1 MYVSYRHM
9 SETNMLVWYGY
20 ACLVY
25 KYAAW
30 NYTELPYIP
39 LNALKRLYLLRLQAL

>member
-1 MYVSYRHM
+1 M

-30 NYTELPYIP
+30 NYAELPYISHKTLETP
-39 LNALKRLYLLRLQAL
+39 LFIAFEGSLMG